1 MRSST
6 WTGAKVPDIE
16 RLLRS
21 VLDQW
26 RAGIDK
32 HDPQAVAELFTGDA
46 IFQGLRPYSVG
57 PRGVFD
63 YYDSQPTGMTV
74 DFSVLES
81 RRLGDDAVL
90 GYIAATFAF
99 PTGET
104 KDLRLGVVIVRVDGV
119 WRIAYYQ
126 AGQAPD

>member
-1 MRSST
+1 M
-6 WTGAKVPDIE
+6 PDIE

-26 RAGIDK
+26 RAGIDE
-32 HDPQAVAELFTGDA
+32 HNPQAVAELFTGDA

-57 PRGVFD
+57 PQGVFD
-63 YYDSQPTGMTV
+63 YYDSQPSGMTV

-90 GYIAATFAF
+90 GYIAATFVL
-99 PTGET
+99 PTGEA
-104 KDLRLGVVIVRVDGV
+104 KDLRLGLVIVRAGED

-126 AGQAPD
+126 AGQAPG

>member
-1 MRSST
+1 M
-6 WTGAKVPDIE
+6 PDIE

-26 RAGIDK
+26 RAGIDE
-32 HDPQAVAELFTGDA
+32 HNPQAVAELFTGDA

-57 PRGVFD
+57 PQGVFD

-90 GYIAATFAF
+90 GYIAATFVL
-99 PTGET
+99 PTGEV
-104 KDLRLGVVIVRVDGV
+104 KDLRLGLVIVRAGGD

-126 AGQAPD
+126 AGPAPG